1 MSNPLSELFKFF
13 TFIVVVLLFL
23 SGYLFAYLYTNRN
36 KIESDSIITPEVKL
50 IIKDNK
56 VDTIYIYKLPKNK

>member
-1 MSNPLSELFKFF
+1 MSNPLSDLFKFF

-23 SGYLFAYLYTNRN
+23 LGYIFVYLYTNRN

-56 VDTIYIYKLPKNK
+56 VDTVYIYKLPKNK

>member
-1 MSNPLSELFKFF
+1 MSNPLSDLLKLLA
-13 TFIVVVLLFL
+13 FIIIVLLFL
-23 SGYLFAYLYTNRN
+23 LGYIFVYLYTNRN

>member
-1 MSNPLSELFKFF
+1 MSNPLSDLFKFF

-23 SGYLFAYLYTNRN
+23 LGYIFVYLYTNRN
-36 KIESDSIITPEVKL
+36 KIESDSIITPETKL

-56 VDTIYIYKLPKNK
+56 VDTIYVYKLPKNK

>member
-1 MSNPLSELFKFF
+1 MSNPLSDLFKFF

-23 SGYLFAYLYTNRN
+23 LGYIFIYLYTNRN
-36 KIESDSIITPEVKL
+36 KIESDSIITPEIKL